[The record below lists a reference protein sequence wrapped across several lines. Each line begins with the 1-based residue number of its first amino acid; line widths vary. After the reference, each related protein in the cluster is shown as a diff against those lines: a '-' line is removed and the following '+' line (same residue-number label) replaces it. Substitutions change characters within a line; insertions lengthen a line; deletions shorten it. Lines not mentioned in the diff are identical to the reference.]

1 MAAEP
6 WGTRRR
12 GGADLLLHTL
22 FFLVVTASAVRL
34 LSLDSPLCPYLV
46 IGSALLAGG
55 YAAGLVWWP
64 SLTRWR
70 PIWIGALLATWLAL
84 VVLSPGDLKL
94 AVAWCAVPLACVTV
108 RALTP
113 KAAFVALVAI
123 TAVVAFAAARPVL
136 DPIGVL
142 IPVLAVWGAAM
153 SCRRQ
158 QRDAET
164 QQRLLEDLRRT
175 RDELAAG
182 QREAGA
188 LAERARI
195 ARELHDSLTQELA
208 ASRTLLQ
215 AADRDWPRAPER
227 ARETVRTV
235 ERYLGD
241 NLVEARR
248 MIADL
253 TPAALDDDDLPAALA
268 ALCARAQESGTAGEV
283 RFDAGSAAP
292 PLPPDVTAAL
302 LRVVQGALANV
313 RDHAFA
319 GRVTVSLAQDDG
331 QVAVVVRD
339 DGAGFTPGRTVAA
352 PRRGFGLDAMRE
364 RLREHGGALVVDS
377 APGRGTV
384 LVARIPLP
392 VGPHVVAVG

>member
-1 MAAEP
+1 MAAEVS
-6 WGTRRR
+6 GVRRR
-12 GGADLLLHTL
+12 GGTDLLLHAV
-22 FFLVVTASAVRL
+22 FFLIVVGSAVRL
-34 LSLDSPLCPYLV
+34 LSLDAPLCPYLV
-46 IGSALLAGG
+46 TLSALLAAG
-55 YAAGLVWWP
+55 YAAGLRRWP

-70 PIWIGALLATWLAL
+70 PLWIGALLAMWLAL
-84 VVLSPGDLKL
+84 VVLSPGGLKL

-108 RALTP
+108 RALPP
-113 KAAFVALVAI
+113 KASFVALVAI
-123 TAVVAFAAARPVL
+123 TAVVAFAAARPVF
-136 DPIGVL
+136 DPVGVL
-142 IPVLAVWGAAM
+142 VPVLAVWGAAM
-153 SCRRQ
+153 FCRRQ

-164 QQRLLEDLRRT
+164 QRRLLDDLRRT
-175 RDELAAG
+175 RGELATR

-253 TPAALDDDDLPAALA
+253 TPPALDDDDLPAALA
-268 ALCARAQESGTAGEV
+268 ALCARARESGTAGEV
-283 RFDAGSAAP
+283 RFVAGNAP
-292 PLPPDVTAAL
+292 RPLPPPVTAAL

-313 RDHAFA
+313 RDHARA
-319 GRVTVSLAQDDG
+319 GRVTVSLAQHDG
-331 QVAVVVRD
+331 EVAVVVRD
-339 DGAGFTPGRTVAA
+339 DGAGFTPGRTTAA
-352 PRRGFGLDAMRE
+352 PQRGFGLDTMRD
-364 RLREHGGALVVDS
+364 RLREHDGELVVDS

-384 LVARIPLP
+384 LTARIPLP
-392 VGPHVVAVG
+392 VAVG